1 MDSENLYR
9 QIILDHYSRPHNK
22 AESVPDG
29 YVELRGSNPS
39 CGDEL
44 SLYVDY
50 TDGKLRDIKFNGSGC
65 AICCASASVMTEE
78 TKGLSKEEV
87 LTKVDNFEK
96 LIKGEKTDTDM
107 FEDAIALAGTSKFP
121 ARFKCAFLGWKTIEE
136 FLEQSN

>member
-9 QIILDHYSRPHNK
+9 QIILDHYSRPHNRV
-22 AESVPDG
+22 ESVPDE
-29 YVELRGSNPS
+29 YIELHGSNPS

-50 TDGKLRDIKFNGSGC
+50 EGGKVHDIKFNGSGC
-65 AICCASASVMTEE
+65 AICCASTSVMTKELE
-78 TKGLSKEEV
+78 GLSKEEV

-96 LIKGEKTDTDM
+96 LIKGEEADGDI
-107 FEDAIALAGTSKFP
+107 FEDAIAFAGTSKFP
-121 ARFKCAFLGWKTIEE
+121 ARFKCAFLSWKTIEE